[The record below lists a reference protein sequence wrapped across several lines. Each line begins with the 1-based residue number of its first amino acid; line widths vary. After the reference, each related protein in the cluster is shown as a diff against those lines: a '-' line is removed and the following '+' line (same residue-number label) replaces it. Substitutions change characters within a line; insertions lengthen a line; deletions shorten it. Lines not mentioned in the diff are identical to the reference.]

1 MDRRKIDF
9 IVGLFLLGAVTAVI
23 IISLRA
29 ANLANIGGDGGAYR
43 LRLLFDNIGS
53 LNDSAPV
60 KSSGV
65 LVGRVRA
72 IRYDGEEYR
81 AEVDVAVE
89 NRFRFPTDSDFSIVS
104 SNLLG
109 DQYISIEPG
118 GEEDFLESG
127 ESIVGNSALVL
138 EDLIGKFLLDTAE
151 EAPE

>member
-1 MDRRKIDF
+1 M
-9 IVGLFLLGAVTAVI
+9 
-23 IISLRA
+23 
-29 ANLANIGGDGGAYR
+29 
-43 LRLLFDNIGS
+43 
-53 LNDSAPV
+53 
-60 KSSGV
+60 
-65 LVGRVRA
+65 GRVRA

>member
-1 MDRRKIDF
+1 M
-9 IVGLFLLGAVTAVI
+9 
-23 IISLRA
+23 
-29 ANLANIGGDGGAYR
+29 
-43 LRLLFDNIGS
+43 LFDNIGS

-72 IRYDGEEYR
+72 IRYNGEEYR
-81 AEVDVAVE
+81 AEVDIAVE
-89 NRFRFPTDSDFSIVS
+89 SHFRFPTDSDFSIVS

>member
-1 MDRRKIDF
+1 MERRKIDF
-9 IVGLFLLGAVTAVI
+9 IVGLFVFGAMIAVI
-23 IISLRA
+23 VISLRA
-29 ANLANIGGDGGAYR
+29 ANLANIGGDGDTYR

-60 KSSGV
+60 RSSGV

-72 IRYDGEEYR
+72 IRYDGEAYR

-89 NRFRFPTDSDFSIVS
+89 RRFRFPSDSIISIVS

-118 GEEDFLESG
+118 GEEEFFESG
-127 ESIVGNSALVL
+127 AVVVGNSALVL
-138 EDLIGKFLLDTAE
+138 EELIGKFLFDQAE
-151 EAPE
+151 ETPQ